1 MKLFFLKYNVP
12 ISSNLKLKFTRD
24 HRITIYIHLLSFVLQ
39 QVSEDARFFFSTLF
53 FFFTRKGKHVHW
65 LWGIQSWCN
74 FMARRL
80 LLPLRMLVQVLNW
93 LTLLWNNYAFHSG
106 TFYHAILLLCR
117 LHVLRRYKREEQRLL
132 FLYMH
137 LTIIYTHTS
146 NSTFK
151 CKIMWEFTGVF
162 NMYIKYRYPF
172 MHQGDASI
180 SWEQHKVWRKYIVKL

>member
-1 MKLFFLKYNVP
+1 MSQSPLTLNSSSLVIIVLQYIFIYSALFYSRFLKTLV
-12 ISSNLKLKFTRD
+12 
-24 HRITIYIHLLSFVLQ
+24 
-39 QVSEDARFFFSTLF
+39 FFSHFF

-117 LHVLRRYKREEQRLL
+117 LHVLRRYKREEQRL
-132 FLYMH
+132 FYFC
-137 LTIIYTHTS
+137 TCI
-146 NSTFK
+146 
-151 CKIMWEFTGVF
+151 
-162 NMYIKYRYPF
+162 
-172 MHQGDASI
+172 
-180 SWEQHKVWRKYIVKL
+180 

>member
-1 MKLFFLKYNVP
+1 MVVLKVQCLNLFN
-12 ISSNLKLKFTRD
+12 SSSLTGEHHTR
-24 HRITIYIHLLSFVLQ
+24 IHIRLLSFVLQ
-39 QVSEDARFFFSTLF
+39 YFFEDISIFHTF

-65 LWGIQSWCN
+65 LWAIESWCN

-151 CKIMWEFTGVF
+151 CKIMWEFTLQTYLICTLNTGILSC
-162 NMYIKYRYPF
+162 IKET
-172 MHQGDASI
+172 QASLGRNTASMGKI
-180 SWEQHKVWRKYIVKL
+180 YC